1 MLSTLALIS
10 CLGGECGESDLPRVR
25 VYPAGLME
33 GEKGPGSWKEVT
45 SKDRIS
51 RMRVKVRAG
60 RRNNVSK
67 SIQGSRNMCSQNL
80 AREHIR
86 SARRLGEE
94 RKMLSKRER
103 DIDSSWQQK
112 NSDVYSVTKYLLS
125 VTVSGP
131 LPVLIEGH
139 RLPGRNDCS
148 TVAGEE

>member
-1 MLSTLALIS
+1 MENLIY
-10 CLGGECGESDLPRVR
+10 LGLGFIQ
-25 VYPAGLME
+25 AGLME

-103 DIDSSWQQK
+103 
-112 NSDVYSVTKYLLS
+112 
-125 VTVSGP
+125 
-131 LPVLIEGH
+131 H
-139 RLPGRNDCS
+139 RFFLG
-148 TVAGEE
+148 TEK